1 MTADKLRILGD
12 LWASNAFGDVTEW
25 RKLGGAEL
33 RAECARLQA
42 HWVSLGW
49 SVGTFNAQDMLEYLQ
64 RQWQPRT
71 FLIGDEHVSDTTVQ
85 ADSLE
90 DALELARDWARDGSW
105 DHRCEVDVFAVELDP
120 LADDGRDRRGAE
132 VGDRT
137 WTTVEVGEDAP
148 EPECEEADEHDW
160 RSPHSVLSGL
170 KENPGVW
177 SEGGTKMVFR
187 KVCKHCGCYRT
198 ETSVGAQRNP
208 GELDRIEYDRPDEV
222 SLRWVS
228 KCLKE

>member
-25 RKLGGAEL
+25 RKLGGTEL
-33 RAECARLQA
+33 RAECAGLHA
-42 HWVSLGW
+42 HWASLGW
-49 SVGTFNAQDMLEYLQ
+49 SVGSFNAQDMLEYLQ

-105 DHRCEVDVFAVELDP
+105 DHRCEVHVFAVELNP

-132 VGDRT
+132 VGYRL
-137 WTTVEVGEDAP
+137 WTRVEVGEDAP
-148 EPECEEADEHDW
+148 EPECSEAEHDW
-160 RSPHSVLSGL
+160 RAPHSVVGGLS
-170 KENPGVW
+170 ENPGVW
-177 SEGGTKMVFR
+177 STGGTTTTHVR
-187 KVCKHCGCYRT
+187 VCAHCGMYRD
-198 ETSVGAQRNP
+198 ETCHGAQRNP
-208 GELDRIEYDRPDEV
+208 GQLDTTEYRQADDA
-222 SLRWVS
+222 SLEYVARLA
-228 KCLKE
+228 KA

>member
-25 RKLGGAEL
+25 QNLGGAEL
-33 RAECARLQA
+33 RAECAGLHA
-42 HWVSLGW
+42 HWTSLGW
-49 SVGTFNAQDMLEYLQ
+49 NVGMFNAQDMIEYLQ
-64 RQWQPRT
+64 RRWQPPT
-71 FLIGDEHVSDTTVQ
+71 FLIGDEHTDTIVE

-90 DALELARDWARDGSW
+90 DALEAARDWARDGSW
-105 DHRCEVDVFAVELDP
+105 DHRCEVDVFAVRLNP
-120 LADDGRDRRGAE
+120 LVDDGRDRRGAIAG
-132 VGDRT
+132 VRV
-137 WTTVEVGEDAP
+137 WTTVEVGEDPP
-148 EPECEEADEHDW
+148 EPDCEADEHDW

-177 SEGGTKMVFR
+177 SEGGTRMVFR

-208 GELDRIEYDRPDEV
+208 GELDRIEYDKPDEV

-228 KCLKE
+228 KFSKKEA

>member
-12 LWASNAFGDVTEW
+12 LWASNAFGDVAEW
-25 RKLGGAEL
+25 RTLGGAEL
-33 RAECARLQA
+33 RAECARLHA

-132 VGDRT
+132 VGDRA
-137 WTTVEVGEDAP
+137 WTTVEVGEDPP
-148 EPECEEADEHDW
+148 EPECSEDEHDW
-160 RSPHSVLSGL
+160 QAPHDVVGGL
-170 KENPGVW
+170 RENPGVW
-177 SEGGTKMVFR
+177 SAGGTTMTFHR
-187 KVCKHCGCYRT
+187 VCAHCGLHRH
-198 ETSVGAQRNP
+198 ETCHGAQRNR
-208 GELDRIEYDRPDEV
+208 GQLDTIEYRRAGE
-222 SLRWVS
+222 
-228 KCLKE
+228 

>member
-25 RKLGGAEL
+25 RKLGGEEL
-33 RAECARLQA
+33 RAECAGLHA
-42 HWVSLGW
+42 HWVSLGY
-49 SVGTFNAQDMLEYLQ
+49 SVGSFNAQDMLEYLH

-137 WTTVEVGEDAP
+137 WTTVEVAKTR
-148 EPECEEADEHDW
+148 
-160 RSPHSVLSGL
+160 RSLSAAKPTSTIGRRHTTSWGACARTL
-170 KENPGVW
+170 A
-177 SEGGTKMVFR
+177 
-187 KVCKHCGCYRT
+187 CGALAGR
-198 ETSVGAQRNP
+198 R
-208 GELDRIEYDRPDEV
+208 
-222 SLRWVS
+222 
-228 KCLKE
+228 